1 MANTKSS
8 KKRSRQ
14 NLKRAQVNQKRAS
27 QIKSVIKNVRAALL
41 AKDLKKAKEA
51 FSVAIPI
58 IDRGAKVGIIKPATA
73 SRYISRLARGI
84 NQVGA

>member
-14 NLKRAQVNQKRAS
+14 NLKRSEINQRRAS
-27 QIKSVIKNVRAALL
+27 QIKSAIKDVRAALL